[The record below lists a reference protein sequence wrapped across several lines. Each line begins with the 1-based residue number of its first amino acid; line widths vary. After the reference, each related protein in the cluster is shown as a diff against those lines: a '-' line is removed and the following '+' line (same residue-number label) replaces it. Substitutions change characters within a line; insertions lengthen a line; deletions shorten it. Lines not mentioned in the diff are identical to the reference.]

1 MVQKTRKT
9 YAKDFKDEA
18 VRQVLDGEQRVSDVA
33 KQLDIGPAILSR
45 WVQEFKQLGSS
56 RFVGSGRQSE
66 LEEENRRLKRE
77 NLRLLEERNILK
89 KAAKFFAL
97 DPK

>member
-1 MVQKTRKT
+1 
-9 YAKDFKDEA
+9 
-18 VRQVLDGEQRVSDVA
+18 
-33 KQLDIGPAILSR
+33 
-45 WVQEFKQLGSS
+45 LGSS